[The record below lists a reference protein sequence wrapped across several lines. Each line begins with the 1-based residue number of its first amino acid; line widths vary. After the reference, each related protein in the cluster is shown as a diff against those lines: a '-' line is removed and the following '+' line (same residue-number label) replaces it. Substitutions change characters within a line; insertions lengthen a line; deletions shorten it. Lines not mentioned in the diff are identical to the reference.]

1 MASLE
6 EIKAQISDFSNA
18 KGIMNKKEIKALP
31 EILWQDE
38 VVKKACS
45 GAYKL
50 DIGLLVATNKR
61 VIFIS
66 KSLFS
71 LKVEDFAYDKITST
85 QYSTGM
91 IFGDIIIYAAGNK
104 AKIKDID
111 KHDAKDMAEFIRAF
125 ISNNSES
132 EFDLT
137 KEIEK
142 LAKLKEQ
149 GAINDDEFTQLK
161 AKLIAKI

>member
-1 MASLE
+1 M
-6 EIKAQISDFSNA
+6 
-18 KGIMNKKEIKALP
+18 
-31 EILWQDE
+31 
-38 VVKKACS
+38 VKKACS

-66 KSLFS
+66 KTLFS
-71 LKVEDFAYDKITST
+71 LKVEDFAYDKITSIE
-85 QYSTGM
+85 YSTGM

-125 ISNNSES
+125 ISNGDSKS

-137 KEIEK
+137 KELEK

-149 GAINDDEFTQLK
+149 GVINDDEFAQMK
-161 AKLIAKI
+161 AKLIAKM

>member
-1 MASLE
+1 MA
-6 EIKAQISDFSNA
+6 
-18 KGIMNKKEIKALP
+18 
-31 EILWQDE
+31 
-38 VVKKACS
+38 KKACS

-66 KSLFS
+66 KTLFS

-91 IFGDIIIYAAGNK
+91 IFGDIVIYAAGNK

-125 ISNNSES
+125 ISNGDSKS

-137 KEIEK
+137 KELEK

-149 GAINDDEFTQLK
+149 GVINDDEFTQMK
-161 AKLIAKI
+161 AKLIDKM

>member
-1 MASLE
+1 
-6 EIKAQISDFSNA
+6 
-18 KGIMNKKEIKALP
+18 
-31 EILWQDE
+31 
-38 VVKKACS
+38 
-45 GAYKL
+45 
-50 DIGLLVATNKR
+50 
-61 VIFIS
+61 
-66 KSLFS
+66 
-71 LKVEDFAYDKITST
+71 
-85 QYSTGM
+85 M
-91 IFGDIIIYAAGNK
+91 IFGDIVIYAAENK

-149 GAINDDEFTQLK
+149 GVINDDEFAQMK
-161 AKLIAKI
+161 AKLIAKM